1 MINVQKEKQ
10 NITNFYVLQG
20 CDLSSRVAQ
29 LHATLETLKR
39 ESEQKI
45 IKLKAE
51 NEEATRYTQL
61 FRITWHCPFTTSFVE
76 VWNLVLKKKIVSSL
90 KLWPT

>member
-1 MINVQKEKQ
+1 LINVKKQKSKISQ
-10 NITNFYVLQG
+10 TYTWYVLQG

-61 FRITWHCPFTTSFVE
+61 LESRGTVPLQ
-76 VWNLVLKKKIVSSL
+76 LVL
-90 KLWPT
+90 

>member
-1 MINVQKEKQ
+1 
-10 NITNFYVLQG
+10 
-20 CDLSSRVAQ
+20 VAQ

-51 NEEATRYTQL
+51 NEEATRYTVHKQL
-61 FRITWHCPFTTSFVE
+61 LES
-76 VWNLVLKKKIVSSL
+76 
-90 KLWPT
+90 

>member
-1 MINVQKEKQ
+1 M
-10 NITNFYVLQG
+10 LQG

-51 NEEATRYTQL
+51 NEEATRYKQFSESWGTVPLQL
-61 FRITWHCPFTTSFVE
+61 PSNRVISSPFCAQNIFFT
-76 VWNLVLKKKIVSSL
+76 
-90 KLWPT
+90 KLCEDTPYFFPSR

>member
-1 MINVQKEKQ
+1 M
-10 NITNFYVLQG
+10 LQG

-51 NEEATRYTQL
+51 NEEATRYTHAA
-61 FRITWHCPFTTSFVE
+61 FRITWHCPFTINFEEICS
-76 VWNLVLKKKIVSSL
+76 LVLKRKKIVSSL
-90 KLWPT
+90 KLWPM

>member
-1 MINVQKEKQ
+1 M
-10 NITNFYVLQG
+10 
-20 CDLSSRVAQ
+20 AQ

-51 NEEATRYTQL
+51 NEEATRYAESCGTVPSQPVC
-61 FRITWHCPFTTSFVE
+61 RSFQRR
-76 VWNLVLKKKIVSSL
+76 KIV
-90 KLWPT
+90 KLPEALAGVIK